1 MPVCSKQHCL
11 LDLLSCL
18 EAHSIRPGWRQADL
32 RPRGRASR
40 CLGMPGAQKIGGKG
54 ESSCEHTLHGDPPG
68 AWAALSR
75 AQPCKMPCTAQFLYN
90 SVTQHTL
97 IPIQLSPYTTH
108 SNAEFRMS
116 LAITLHARNCPT
128 SMPSAKHCLIP
139 GPVHVALLFNVSMP
153 ICGA

>member
-1 MPVCSKQHCL
+1 MLFLQALSLKKYEAEVLPTEGCDKIGSPMTLGCSRKKI

-68 AWAALSR
+68 A
-75 AQPCKMPCTAQFLYN
+75 
-90 SVTQHTL
+90 
-97 IPIQLSPYTTH
+97 
-108 SNAEFRMS
+108 
-116 LAITLHARNCPT
+116 
-128 SMPSAKHCLIP
+128 
-139 GPVHVALLFNVSMP
+139 
-153 ICGA
+153 